1 MYDKKIGVTVTRGF
15 EPTFG
20 LKITR
25 NDALDRT
32 NDGHVYRQFYNDRSI
47 IGKQRFSSLH
57 WCTAIRPSS
66 KIL

>member
-15 EPTFG
+15 ELTVG

-32 NDGHVYRQFYNDRSI
+32 NNGHVYRQFYYDRSI
-47 IGKQRFSSLH
+47 IGK
-57 WCTAIRPSS
+57 
-66 KIL
+66 